1 MANKIIAIYGGRFHP
16 FHKGHKAVY
25 DSIAKKF
32 GADNTFICTS
42 DKTGPGSPFTFK
54 EKRAMM
60 LLAGVPSK
68 AIKQEI
74 SPYRPENTLSGVSPD
89 TAVIF
94 AIGQK
99 DMDEN
104 PRFKPGLKKD
114 GTPTYYQP
122 IENKKIKELEGYE
135 KHGYLIVAPTVNFT
149 VLGSPASSA
158 TQLRAQYKTLD
169 DEQRKEFITDL
180 FGSYNDVIQQVMDT
194 RLGNVVE
201 EQQINEWVWVL
212 PALATAARV
221 GGPALLKL
229 LSKGASKTAPVAT
242 KVAGN
247 TAKAIVKNPG
257 TTLKWA
263 GAGYVF
269 KSVYDVVEMVKD
281 YVGDLLDNEA
291 IETFANIVWK
301 YKLPVAAVIAVLY
314 GGKKLK
320 DYIDSDPETTTER
333 KLSGGEKRSKEANFK
348 KLKKHKG
355 DFEKRYGKDAEGV
368 MHAVATKR
376 AKGESVE
383 EDTPYGMLKRKIAPV
398 LNRRGYRNAAE
409 RLHSVLVRKKKEN
422 EGKPFR
428 HALGWYASNI
438 AGGFK
443 DIDTKALIRFY
454 IDNFDPV
461 MTEGVSPAAKRA
473 SRLRKKAA
481 YLQKTMAKYGQASKM
496 GMDPA
501 KVNQRIDTPTL
512 KKEAIVTP
520 DSPND
525 EDGKLAGG
533 VSPQMIAKQLPGVAD
548 KQQLLQ
554 VLMKMKR
561 GDTTYS
567 RNQMIAAADAFKE
580 LISKDPE
587 ETQKIMM
594 LLKKIKA
601 ESTYQFEDVNFDTVQ
616 ENFADGK
623 KKGKSRPGRVKRSGA
638 SCNGSVTDL
647 RAKAKKAS
655 GEKAK
660 M

>member
-1 MANKIIAIYGGRFHP
+1 MASKIIAIYGGRFHP

-25 DSIAKKF
+25 DSLAKKF
-32 GADNTFICTS
+32 GESNTFVCTS

-60 LLAGVPSK
+60 LLAGVPGSS
-68 AIKQEI
+68 IKQEV

-94 AIGQK
+94 AVGQK

-122 IENKKIKELEGYE
+122 LKGKQVNDLEGYE
-135 KHGYLIVAPTVNFT
+135 KHGYLIVAPTVKFT
-149 VLGSPASSA
+149 VLGAPASSA

-180 FGSYNDVIQQVMDT
+180 FGSYNDVIQQVLDT
-194 RLGNVVE
+194 RL
-201 EQQINEWVWVL
+201 
-212 PALATAARV
+212 A
-221 GGPALLKL
+221 
-229 LSKGASKTAPVAT
+229 
-242 KVAGN
+242 
-247 TAKAIVKNPG
+247 
-257 TTLKWA
+257 
-263 GAGYVF
+263 
-269 KSVYDVVEMVKD
+269 
-281 YVGDLLDNEA
+281 
-291 IETFANIVWK
+291 
-301 YKLPVAAVIAVLY
+301 
-314 GGKKLK
+314 
-320 DYIDSDPETTTER
+320 ETTTER

-383 EDTPYGMLKRKIAPV
+383 EDTPYGMLKRKMAPV
-398 LNRRGYRNAAE
+398 INRRGYRNAAA
-409 RLHSVLVRKKKEN
+409 RLHSVLLRKKEEN
-422 EGKPFR
+422 GGIFR

-461 MTEGVSPAAKRA
+461 MTEGISPAAKRA

-512 KKEAIVTP
+512 KKEEIVTP

-525 EDGKLAGG
+525 EDGKLSGG
-533 VSPQMIAKQLPGVAD
+533 VSPQMIAKQLPGVQD

-561 GDTTYS
+561 GDTKYS

-587 ETQKIMM
+587 ETQKVMM

-601 ESTYQFEDVNFDTVQ
+601 ESTYQFENINFDTVQ

-638 SCNGSVTDL
+638 SCNGSVTEL

-660 M
+660 MYHWCANMKSGKKK

>member
-169 DEQRKEFITDL
+169 DEKRKEFITDL

-194 RLGNVVE
+194 RL
-201 EQQINEWVWVL
+201 
-212 PALATAARV
+212 A
-221 GGPALLKL
+221 
-229 LSKGASKTAPVAT
+229 
-242 KVAGN
+242 
-247 TAKAIVKNPG
+247 
-257 TTLKWA
+257 
-263 GAGYVF
+263 
-269 KSVYDVVEMVKD
+269 
-281 YVGDLLDNEA
+281 
-291 IETFANIVWK
+291 
-301 YKLPVAAVIAVLY
+301 
-314 GGKKLK
+314 
-320 DYIDSDPETTTER
+320 ETTTER

-355 DFEKRYGKDAEGV
+355 DFEKRYGKDAESV

-383 EDTPYGMLKRKIAPV
+383 EDSPWQLLKKKVAPMM
-398 LNRRGYRNAAE
+398 NHKGYRNAAKT
-409 RLHSVLVRKKKEN
+409 LHDVLLRKKKEN
-422 EGKPFR
+422 AGKPFR

-438 AGGFK
+438 ADSYR
-443 DIDTKALIRFY
+443 DIDSRVLVKFY
-454 IDNFDPV
+454 LDNFDPV
-461 MTEGVSPAAKRA
+461 MTEGVSPAAKKA
-473 SRLRKKAA
+473 ARLRRKAA

-501 KVNQRIDTPTL
+501 RVNQRIDTPTL
-512 KKEAIVTP
+512 TKEELVTP
-520 DSPND
+520 DTPND

-660 M
+660 MYHWCANMKSGKKK

>member
-1 MANKIIAIYGGRFHP
+1 
-16 FHKGHKAVY
+16 
-25 DSIAKKF
+25 
-32 GADNTFICTS
+32 
-42 DKTGPGSPFTFK
+42 
-54 EKRAMM
+54 
-60 LLAGVPSK
+60 
-68 AIKQEI
+68 
-74 SPYRPENTLSGVSPD
+74 
-89 TAVIF
+89 
-94 AIGQK
+94 
-99 DMDEN
+99 
-104 PRFKPGLKKD
+104 
-114 GTPTYYQP
+114 
-122 IENKKIKELEGYE
+122 
-135 KHGYLIVAPTVNFT
+135 
-149 VLGSPASSA
+149 
-158 TQLRAQYKTLD
+158 
-169 DEQRKEFITDL
+169 
-180 FGSYNDVIQQVMDT
+180 MDT

-281 YVGDLLDNEA
+281 YVGDLMDNEA

-355 DFEKRYGKDAEGV
+355 DFEKRYGKDAESV

-383 EDTPYGMLKRKIAPV
+383 EDTPYGMLKRKMAPV

-409 RLHSVLVRKKKEN
+409 RLHSVLLRKKKEN
-422 EGKPFR
+422 DGKPFR

-438 AGGFK
+438 AGGFR
-443 DIDTKALIRFY
+443 DIDTKALVRFY

-461 MTEGVSPAAKRA
+461 MTEGLSPAAKKA
-473 SRLRKKAA
+473 ARLRRKAA

-501 KVNQRIDTPTL
+501 RVNQRIDTPTL
-512 KKEAIVTP
+512 TKEELVTP
-520 DSPND
+520 DTPND

-660 M
+660 MYHWCANMKSGKKK

>member
-32 GADNTFICTS
+32 GANNTFICTS

-135 KHGYLIVAPTVNFT
+135 KHGYLIVAPTVDFT

-194 RLGNVVE
+194 RL
-201 EQQINEWVWVL
+201 
-212 PALATAARV
+212 A
-221 GGPALLKL
+221 
-229 LSKGASKTAPVAT
+229 
-242 KVAGN
+242 
-247 TAKAIVKNPG
+247 
-257 TTLKWA
+257 
-263 GAGYVF
+263 
-269 KSVYDVVEMVKD
+269 
-281 YVGDLLDNEA
+281 
-291 IETFANIVWK
+291 
-301 YKLPVAAVIAVLY
+301 
-314 GGKKLK
+314 
-320 DYIDSDPETTTER
+320 ETTT
-333 KLSGGEKRSKEANFK
+333 
-348 KLKKHKG
+348 
-355 DFEKRYGKDAEGV
+355 
-368 MHAVATKR
+368 
-376 AKGESVE
+376 

-398 LNRRGYRNAAE
+398 LNRRGYRNAAK

-443 DIDTKALIRFY
+443 DIDTKALIKFY
-454 IDNFDPV
+454 MDNFDPV
-461 MTEGVSPAAKRA
+461 MTEGISPAAKRA

-512 KKEAIVTP
+512 KKEEIVTP

-525 EDGKLAGG
+525 EDGKLSGG
-533 VSPQMIAKQLPGVAD
+533 VSPQMIAKQLPGVQD

-561 GDTTYS
+561 GDTQYS

-601 ESTYQFEDVNFDTVQ
+601 ESTYQFEDINFDTVQ

-623 KKGKSRPGRVKRSGA
+623 KKGNSRPGRVKRSGA

-647 RAKAKKAS
+647 RAKAKKTR
-655 GEKAK
+655 GEIAK
-660 M
+660 MYHWCANMKSGKKK

>member
-1 MANKIIAIYGGRFHP
+1 MASKIIAIYGGRFHP

-32 GADNTFICTS
+32 GENNTFICTS
-42 DKTGPGSPFTFK
+42 NKTGPGSPFTFK

-60 LLAGVPSK
+60 LLAGVPGK
-68 AIKQEI
+68 AIKQET
-74 SPYRPENTLSGVSPD
+74 SPYKPENTLSGVSPD

-94 AIGQK
+94 AVGQK

-122 IENKKIKELEGYE
+122 IDNKKIEELEGYE

-149 VLGSPASSA
+149 VLGAPASSA
-158 TQLRAQYKTLD
+158 TQLRDQYKTLD

-180 FGSYNDVIQQVMDT
+180 FGSYNEVIQQVLDT
-194 RLGNVVE
+194 RL
-201 EQQINEWVWVL
+201 
-212 PALATAARV
+212 A
-221 GGPALLKL
+221 
-229 LSKGASKTAPVAT
+229 
-242 KVAGN
+242 
-247 TAKAIVKNPG
+247 
-257 TTLKWA
+257 
-263 GAGYVF
+263 
-269 KSVYDVVEMVKD
+269 
-281 YVGDLLDNEA
+281 
-291 IETFANIVWK
+291 
-301 YKLPVAAVIAVLY
+301 
-314 GGKKLK
+314 
-320 DYIDSDPETTTER
+320 ETTTER

-355 DFEKRYGKDAEGV
+355 DFEKRYGKDAESV

-383 EDTPYGMLKRKIAPV
+383 EETPYGMLKRKIAPV

-409 RLHSVLVRKKKEN
+409 RLHSVLQRKKKEN
-422 EGKPFR
+422 AGKPFR

-443 DIDTKALIRFY
+443 DIDTKTLIRFY
-454 IDNFDPV
+454 LDNFDPV
-461 MTEGVSPAAKRA
+461 MTEGISPAAKKA
-473 SRLRKKAA
+473 ARLRRKAA

-512 KKEAIVTP
+512 KKEELVTP

-525 EDGKLAGG
+525 EDGKLSGG

-561 GDTTYS
+561 GDTQYS

-587 ETQKIMM
+587 ETQRIMM

-601 ESTYQFEDVNFDTVQ
+601 ESTYQFEDVNFDTV
-616 ENFADGK
+616 
-623 KKGKSRPGRVKRSGA
+623 
-638 SCNGSVTDL
+638 
-647 RAKAKKAS
+647 
-655 GEKAK
+655 
-660 M
+660 

>member
-169 DEQRKEFITDL
+169 DEKRKEFITDL

-194 RLGNVVE
+194 RL
-201 EQQINEWVWVL
+201 
-212 PALATAARV
+212 A
-221 GGPALLKL
+221 
-229 LSKGASKTAPVAT
+229 
-242 KVAGN
+242 
-247 TAKAIVKNPG
+247 
-257 TTLKWA
+257 
-263 GAGYVF
+263 
-269 KSVYDVVEMVKD
+269 
-281 YVGDLLDNEA
+281 
-291 IETFANIVWK
+291 
-301 YKLPVAAVIAVLY
+301 
-314 GGKKLK
+314 
-320 DYIDSDPETTTER
+320 ETTTER

-355 DFEKRYGKDAEGV
+355 DFEKRYGKDAESV

-383 EDTPYGMLKRKIAPV
+383 EDTPFGLLKRKMAPV

-409 RLHSVLVRKKKEN
+409 RLHSVLLRKKKEN
-422 EGKPFR
+422 DGKPFR

-438 AGGFK
+438 AGGFR

-461 MTEGVSPAAKRA
+461 MTEGLSPAAKRA
-473 SRLRKKAA
+473 ARLRKKAA
-481 YLQKTMAKYGQASKM
+481 YLQKTMSKYRQASQM

-501 KVNQRIDTPTL
+501 RVNQRIDTLTL
-512 KKEAIVTP
+512 TKEELVTP
-520 DSPND
+520 DTPND

-660 M
+660 MYHWCANMKSGKKK